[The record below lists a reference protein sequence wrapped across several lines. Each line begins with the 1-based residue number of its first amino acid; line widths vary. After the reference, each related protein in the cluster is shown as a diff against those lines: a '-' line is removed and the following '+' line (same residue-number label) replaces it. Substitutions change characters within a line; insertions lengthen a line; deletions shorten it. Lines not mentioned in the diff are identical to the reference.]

1 MNGIRVGRS
10 IVLAAVFHGL
20 LCTGCVMFMPDRIHY
35 RLDGSA
41 NPPVPDQVC
50 DDGLTTGDRMF
61 GVALSGGGSRAAV
74 FAAAGLEALWEH
86 GLLEQITHLSS
97 VSGGSMASS
106 FLVANKPECDRLTGE
121 GERDGCWRA
130 FFADFQD
137 AMRRNYINRVLL
149 RQLIPNRFLSP
160 TRRVTSL
167 QEEMDKRFLHH
178 KTFAEIDA
186 GPASGD
192 RPARPILLVNGTSYD
207 AGRRFVFA
215 NTCLSEAAPQPATGG
230 RRSRSQ
236 AAAQRAIERDPL
248 RALSFSSPDCARPT
262 PGDFPVSLAV
272 ATSAAFPGA
281 MGPVTIQAP
290 DSCQAGEPQWWHLGD
305 AGVIENTGIDTLEE
319 VVLRDRAAGGG
330 LDRVFLL
337 SLDAGKKTTAESR
350 WALRNVDM
358 WTTPA
363 GISTVVD
370 APRAAAREY
379 HDIFWRDMR
388 KALGEDGID
397 FESIVLEYATA
408 NLDRWPQSC
417 SQGAEPP
424 GRADFEAI
432 GTDLK
437 ISTCH
442 ADLLVLAAHQIV
454 HEQLNGNAGRHLEKL
469 GIPVRRVD
477 E

>member
-1 MNGIRVGRS
+1 
-10 IVLAAVFHGL
+10 
-20 LCTGCVMFMPDRIHY
+20 MFMPDRIHY
-35 RLDGSA
+35 TLDGPA
-41 NPPVPDQVC
+41 NPPVPDQAC
-50 DDGLTTGDRMF
+50 TDGSPIGERMF

-74 FAAAGLEALWEH
+74 FAAAGFEALWEH
-86 GLLEQITHLSS
+86 GLLEQITHVSS

-137 AMRRNYINRVLL
+137 AMRRNYINRVYL
-149 RQLIPNRFLSP
+149 RQLMPNRFLSP
-160 TRRVTSL
+160 TRRVSSL

-178 KTFAEIDA
+178 MKFSEIEA

-192 RPARPILLVNGTSYD
+192 QPSQPVLLINGSSYD
-207 AGRRFVFA
+207 ASRRFVFA
-215 NTCLSEAAPQPATGG
+215 NTCFSETAPHLANGG
-230 RRSRSQ
+230 RSSRSQ
-236 AAAQRAIERDPL
+236 AAAQRAIERDGL
-248 RALSFSSPDCARPT
+248 RALSFSSNGCARPT
-262 PGDFPVSLAV
+262 PGDFPLSLAA

-290 DSCQAGEPQWWHLGD
+290 DSCQDGEPQWWHLGD
-305 AGVIENTGIDTLEE
+305 GGVIENSGIDTLEE

-337 SLDAGKKTTAESR
+337 ALDAGKKTTPRSR

-358 WTTPA
+358 WTSPG

-379 HDIFWRDMR
+379 HDVFWRDMR
-388 KALGEDGID
+388 TALDEDGID
-397 FESIVLEYATA
+397 FVSIILEYTTA
-408 NLDRWPQSC
+408 NLERWPTSC

-424 GRADFEAI
+424 GQADFEAI
-432 GTDLK
+432 PTNLK

-454 HEQLNGNAGRHLEKL
+454 HEQMNGNAGRSLEEM